1 MAKGRKSEDE
11 IARKLEGLKRREES
25 LSQREKLFNKLE
37 RKLKDLHVSHCPR
50 CGYEL
55 QTVLAESLE
64 VETCEACKGF
74 WIGRS
79 ELEVLIK
86 YTVDRRK
93 NFLTQVF
100 GPA

>member
-1 MAKGRKSEDE
+1 MSKGRKAEQE
-11 IARKLEGLKRREES
+11 LAKKREMLEKREAA
-25 LSQREKLFNKLE
+25 LALREKHFSDLE
-37 RKLKDLHVSHCPR
+37 RKIKDIHTLHCPR

-64 VETCEACKGF
+64 VETCEACKGV
-74 WIGRS
+74 WIGRA

-93 NFLTQVF
+93 NFLVQVF